1 MAEPERLFGSLL
13 GEPVSAVSFV
23 MDYVEFHFNGQVIR
37 ALSSPIL
44 ETRSGRF
51 QFPGAGSRD
60 ALCSLIEDTVTEV
73 QASEDSSLILSFSS
87 GARLTVPLDH
97 QSRIGPEA
105 LHFMKDGQFVV
116 IW

>member
-1 MAEPERLFGSLL
+1 VAEPANLFGSLL
-13 GEPVSAVSFV
+13 GEPVNAVSFV

-44 ETRSGRF
+44 ETQSGRF
-51 QFPGAGSRD
+51 QFPSAGSRD
-60 ALCSLIEDTVTEV
+60 ALCSLIEDTVTDV
-73 QASEDSSLILSFSS
+73 QASEDSSLTLSFSS

-97 QSRIGPEA
+97 QSRVGPEA
-105 LHFMKDGQFVV
+105 VHFMKDGEFVV